1 MIIIVDFVDE
11 LREQLEKSQEEEVLS
26 TIVMILQFYTYKY
39 NRDLNSTITLIKKG
53 YKKYI
58 ELLKESE

>member
-1 MIIIVDFVDE
+1 MEYFIDTI
-11 LREQLEKSQEEEVLS
+11 RKQLDKAQEEEVLS